1 LVALAVAIAGPEA
14 VAIAAEAAPTNDRID
29 REKPKTMAT
38 NPSDHVVTAAPA
50 GAGGYRLAFVLVT
63 SLFFMWGLSY
73 GLLDVL
79 NKHFQETLN
88 ITRARS
94 GLLQMAYFGAYFLMA
109 LPAAMLMNRKGYKT
123 GILLGLFLFATGAL
137 LFIPATAAARFEF
150 FLFALFVIACGL
162 ACLETAANPYV
173 TFLGAPERAEQRL
186 NLSQSF
192 NGVGSF
198 VGPLIGGALF
208 FGDKTTS
215 QGSVQATYIAI
226 AAVVALIGLL
236 IARTPMPYIHEE
248 AVSAD
253 DARARPLAR
262 QRHLLFAVVAQ
273 FFYVAAQVG
282 IGAFFINYVTEH
294 AHGISSQNASFLLS
308 VGMVCF
314 LGGRFL
320 GTALMSRFAPA
331 TLLWTY
337 ATTSIGLC
345 LLVAAG
351 LGWASVVALIATFF
365 FMSIQFPTIFAL
377 GVKHL
382 GIHTKRGASFIIM
395 AIVGGAL
402 IPPLMGL
409 MADRTS
415 TALSYLIPAA
425 CFAVVAWYGRYGWRA
440 DVRA

>member
-1 LVALAVAIAGPEA
+1 MPSSTPLSPIATPGG
-14 VAIAAEAAPTNDRID
+14 TTTGDR
-29 REKPKTMAT
+29 
-38 NPSDHVVTAAPA
+38 S
-50 GAGGYRLAFVLVT
+50 YRLAFVLVT

-79 NKHFQETLN
+79 NKHFQETLD

-94 GLLQMAYFGAYFLMA
+94 GLLQMAYFGAYFVMA

-123 GILLGLFLFATGAL
+123 GILLGLFLFAAGAL
-137 LFIPATAAARFEF
+137 LFIPATAAGKFEF

-173 TFLGAPERAEQRL
+173 TFLGPPQTSEQRL

-198 VGPLIGGALF
+198 VGPIIGGTLF
-208 FGDKTTS
+208 FGDQAS
-215 QGSVQATYIAI
+215 RQGGVQATYVTIAV
-226 AAVVALIGLL
+226 VVALIGVL

-248 AVSAD
+248 TVSTTD
-253 DARARPLAR
+253 VSSRPLGQ
-262 QRHLLFAVVAQ
+262 QRHLRFAVMAQ
-273 FFYVAAQVG
+273 FFYVVAQVG
-282 IGAFFINYVTEH
+282 IGAFFINFVTEH
-294 AHGISSQNASFLLS
+294 AHGISSQNASYLLS
-308 VGMVCF
+308 IAMVCF
-314 LGGRFL
+314 LAGRFL
-320 GTALMSRFAPA
+320 GTALMGKVAPA
-331 TLLWTY
+331 TLLWIY
-337 ATTSIGLC
+337 ATINIALC
-345 LLVAAG
+345 MLVAAG
-351 LGWASVVALIATFF
+351 LGRISVAALIATFF

-377 GVKHL
+377 GVKNL
-382 GIHTKRGASFIIM
+382 GVHTKRGASFIIM

-425 CFAVVAWYGRYGWRA
+425 CFVVVAWYGKSGWRA
-440 DVRA
+440 DQNA

>member
-1 LVALAVAIAGPEA
+1 MALNVPTPASASAGTHA
-14 VAIAAEAAPTNDRID
+14 NGNT
-29 REKPKTMAT
+29 
-38 NPSDHVVTAAPA
+38 
-50 GAGGYRLAFVLVT
+50 RLAFILVT

-79 NKHFQETLN
+79 NKHFPETLD

-94 GLLQMAYFGAYFLMA
+94 GLLQAAYFGAYFLMA
-109 LPAAMLMNRKGYKT
+109 LPAAALMSRKGYKT
-123 GILLGLFLFATGAL
+123 GILLGLALFAAGAL
-137 LFIPATAAARFEF
+137 LFIPATTAGKFEF

-173 TFLGAPERAEQRL
+173 TFLGPPQTSEQRL

-198 VGPLIGGALF
+198 IGPIIGGALF
-208 FGDKTTS
+208 FGDHASS
-215 QGSVQATYIAI
+215 QRGVQITYVAI
-226 AAVVALIGLL
+226 AAAVVLIALL

-248 AVSAD
+248 TVSTAD
-253 DARARPLAR
+253 AGAKPLGQ
-262 QRHLLFAVVAQ
+262 QRHLHFAVVAQ

-294 AHGISSQNASFLLS
+294 AHGIDSTNAAYLLS
-308 VGMVCF
+308 VAMVCF

-320 GTALMSRFAPA
+320 GTALMGKVAPA
-331 TLLWTY
+331 TLLWIY
-337 ATTSIGLC
+337 AAINIALC
-345 LLVAAG
+345 LLVVAG

-377 GVKHL
+377 GVKNL
-382 GIHTKRGASFIIM
+382 GVHTKRGASFIIM

-402 IPPLMGL
+402 VPPLMGL
-409 MADRTS
+409 LADRTS
-415 TALSYLIPAA
+415 TATSYLVPAA
-425 CFAVVAWYGRYGWRA
+425 CFVVVAWFGKSGWRA
-440 DVRA
+440 DQHG